1 MKPIKNLL
9 VFSSTPDVIADNFM
23 VPVLMETIERL
34 PARAKELGFDGL
46 EFLPNPNDIADAATL
61 LSAAKQ
67 AGANIGVINTGR
79 FAPAGYAILHN
90 DPDQRRKSIDIFKKF
105 IDLAGTV
112 GARVGLGLA
121 RGNSEIAAPEAE
133 LPPIMRDVFG
143 EIAEHA
149 SAAETFVML
158 EPSDPGYVA
167 VVRRVKEA
175 ADQVAAINSPGFSM
189 MLDTYQLDQVEDSI
203 DEGFEHAK
211 GLATHIHLYD
221 HKHWPPGVRE
231 PEHCLDWPLILKSMA
246 KHNFSGSGSAVIVPS
261 GDIDISTRK
270 STAFM
275 RRVLMNGAA

>member
-9 VFSSTPDVIADNFM
+9 VFCSTPDVIADNFM
-23 VPVLMETIERL
+23 VPVLMESIERL
-34 PARAKELGFDGL
+34 PARAIDLGFDGL
-46 EFLPNPNDIADAATL
+46 EFLPNPNDIVDPEALLKAAE
-61 LSAAKQ
+61 Q

-79 FAPAGYAILHN
+79 FAPAGYAILHA
-90 DPDQRRKSIDIFKKF
+90 DPDRRRTSIDIFKRY
-105 IDLAGTV
+105 IDVAGVV
-112 GARVGLGLA
+112 GARIGLGLA
-121 RGNSEIAAPEAE
+121 RGNSATAAPEAD

-149 SAAETFVML
+149 AKAGTFVML

-203 DEGFEHAK
+203 EEGFEHAK

-231 PEHCLDWPLILKSMA
+231 AEHCLDWPLILNSMA
-246 KHNFSGSGSAVIVPS
+246 KHNFTGSGSAVIVPS

-275 RRVLMNGAA
+275 RKTLMDADA